1 MGGVDLLD
9 QQIAAY
15 HYRIR
20 SKKLYW
26 PIFAWSV
33 NAQAVNGWI
42 LCKEHNIN
50 NTSLEFSRELEIAT
64 LKNYGKPRQKPDLS
78 QTIYFCDL

>member
-15 HYRIR
+15 RYRIR

-42 LCKEHNIN
+42 LCKKHNKN
-50 NTSLEFSRELEIAT
+50 N
-64 LKNYGKPRQKPDLS
+64 
-78 QTIYFCDL
+78 IYWNFYKD